1 MLIAEL
7 PDYLTSMGG
16 EEYKGLIISLFT
28 VTAGLSRPFSGKLTD
43 KIGRVPIMAFG
54 SLVCFVLGFMY
65 PLVTTV
71 FPFLFLRL
79 LHGFSTGFKPT
90 GTSAYIAD
98 IMPFNRRGE
107 AMGLHGL
114 VGSLGMAIGPAL
126 GSWIALSFS
135 INTLFYTSSAF
146 AFLSIAILSNMKET
160 LPENQREKLGWQ
172 SFKLTKQDLFD
183 TSVWPVV
190 IVIFFTSFSFGAVA
204 TLTPDLS
211 KLIGLENKGFFF
223 LIYTLASL
231 VIRIIAGK
239 WSDKNGRVTVLILGC
254 GALII
259 AMILTAFSTNVL
271 IFTLAASMY
280 GVAMGIISPISQAW
294 TIDLCDDANRG
305 RAIATMYIALE
316 TGIGIGAFFPTLI
329 YQNDATKL
337 PWAFLS
343 TVLFALVAF
352 FYLLHYRKK
361 GKLKSISFS

>member
-28 VTAGLSRPFSGKLTD
+28 VTAGLSRPFSGRLTD

-126 GSWIALSFS
+126 GSWIALTFS

-305 RAIATMYIALE
+305 RDY
-316 TGIGIGAFFPTLI
+316 PTPPPNQDHNPSI
-329 YQNDATKL
+329 L
-337 PWAFLS
+337 PLPPQ
-343 TVLFALVAF
+343 
-352 FYLLHYRKK
+352 
-361 GKLKSISFS
+361 

>member
-28 VTAGLSRPFSGKLTD
+28 VTAGLSRPFSGRLTD

-126 GSWIALSFS
+126 GSWIALTFS

-146 AFLSIAILSNMKET
+146 AFSGRGGSAW
-160 LPENQREKLGWQ
+160 RR
-172 SFKLTKQDLFD
+172 D
-183 TSVWPVV
+183 TS
-190 IVIFFTSFSFGAVA
+190 
-204 TLTPDLS
+204 
-211 KLIGLENKGFFF
+211 
-223 LIYTLASL
+223 AS
-231 VIRIIAGK
+231 I
-239 WSDKNGRVTVLILGC
+239 TV
-254 GALII
+254 
-259 AMILTAFSTNVL
+259 S
-271 IFTLAASMY
+271 
-280 GVAMGIISPISQAW
+280 
-294 TIDLCDDANRG
+294 
-305 RAIATMYIALE
+305 
-316 TGIGIGAFFPTLI
+316 
-329 YQNDATKL
+329 
-337 PWAFLS
+337 
-343 TVLFALVAF
+343 
-352 FYLLHYRKK
+352 
-361 GKLKSISFS
+361 